1 MSGVGEDSRR
11 RWAFRKGLEDRA
23 RRREVQATPISMPE
37 PRVRGPSPSALFSS
51 GLPRP
56 ASRLGFP
63 ALTSAADDLSAEKEA
78 GAQAEAQAEA
88 EAGRRRETYKAAP
101 PAKATPSSASGDPW
115 EEPPARRPAQRSI
128 KAASRPKSRQIR
140 PAVRRPK
147 AENSTPSSRPSP
159 PTAPRR
165 RRRRPQ
171 DHDMSQTRWAGKRT
185 DMVPEIAAAVGF
197 LSSLLRTRGCVSEQR
212 LKVFSGA
219 LQEALTGEHTRPR
232 SGRPLSSSPRDAG
245 RISPAWAGCD
255 GSVGSHPIRDRHS
268 PSPQEGLD

>member
-11 RWAFRKGLEDRA
+11 RWAFRKGFEERG
-23 RRREVQATPISMPE
+23 RRREVQATPSSMPE
-37 PRVRGPSPSALFSS
+37 PRIRGPSPSALFSS

-63 ALTSAADDLSAEKEA
+63 ALTSAADDLSAVEEA
-78 GAQAEAQAEA
+78 GAQAEAEA
-88 EAGRRRETYKAAP
+88 EAGRRRETHKATP
-101 PAKATPSSASGDPW
+101 PAKATPPSASGDQW
-115 EEPPARRPAQRSI
+115 EEPPARRPAQRTI
-128 KAASRPKSRQIR
+128 KAASGPKSRQIR

-147 AENSTPSSRPSP
+147 TENPTPSSRPSP

-232 SGRPLSSSPRDAG
+232 SRRPLSSSPRDAG
-245 RISPAWAGCD
+245 RISLAWAGCD
-255 GSVGSHPIRDRHS
+255 GSVGAHPIRDPHS